1 MSEVIENQNIEKA
14 GPGQGVRAA
23 GSSALPSVQ
32 SSGVS
37 AETQFMMSMIEQ
49 IALNPNADVEKLRA
63 VMDMKMEMFNRSA
76 EIEFNA
82 AMALVQAEMEPVARH
97 AQNKQT
103 NSRYSKLEKILEQCA
118 PIWTK
123 HGFSMMFGTSDCP
136 VAGWYRV
143 TCEVS
148 HRAGHSKHYHA
159 DLPPDMHGIQG
170 AVNKTPIHG
179 FGSTTA
185 YGRRYLTAL
194 IFNIAMKDEDNDGNG
209 NRPPP
214 KTITQD
220 QAANL
225 KALADEVK
233 ANMPQFLRYLKVEK
247 LEDLPAV
254 KYDSAVKA
262 LEGKRKQ

>member
-1 MSEVIENQNIEKA
+1 MSNELAEVQQSNIA
-14 GPGQGVRAA
+14 IADP
-23 GSSALPSVQ
+23 
-32 SSGVS
+32 GVS
-37 AETQFMMSMIEQ
+37 AETKAMMAMIEQ
-49 IALNPNADVEKLRA
+49 IALNPQADVEKLRA

-82 AMALVQAEMEPVARH
+82 AMSLVQAEIEPVARSS
-97 AQNKQT
+97 QNKQT
-103 NSRYSKLEKILEQCA
+103 NSRYSKLEKIIEQCA

-123 HGFSMMFGTSDCP
+123 HGFSLMFGTDDCP
-136 VAGWYRV
+136 RDEWYRV

-185 YGRRYLTAL
+185 YGRRYLTTL
-194 IFNIAMKDEDNDGNG
+194 IFNIALKDEDNDGN
-209 NRPPP
+209 RTPA
-214 KTITQD
+214 KTVNAEQI
-220 QAANL
+220 ANI
-225 KALADEVK
+225 KALAEEVK
-233 ANMPQFLRYLKVEK
+233 ANMPQFLKFLKVEK
-247 LEDLPAV
+247 LEDLPAS
-254 KYDSAVKA
+254 KYAGAIQA